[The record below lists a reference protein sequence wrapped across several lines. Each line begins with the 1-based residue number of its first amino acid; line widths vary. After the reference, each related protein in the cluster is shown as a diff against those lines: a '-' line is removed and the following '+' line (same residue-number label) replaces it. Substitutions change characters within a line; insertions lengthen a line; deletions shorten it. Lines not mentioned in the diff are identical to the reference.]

1 MGQPPDSPLGK
12 LYKEHIGFI
21 LAKNVDGLLNQYA
34 QDCLLIS
41 TLTDDRQPLYVR
53 GHKELEEFFRSR
65 IFRLQDLEIDL
76 NQWAETENTLMIVEN
91 VELTGTDDSTVKMS
105 F

>member
-12 LYKEHIGFI
+12 LYKEHISFI

-34 QDCLLIS
+34 PDCLLIS

-65 IFRLQDLEIDL
+65 IFRLQDLRTNRFVDGVGTLQKISTSSG
-76 NQWAETENTLMIVEN
+76 WRPSSSVIAE
-91 VELTGTDDSTVKMS
+91 
-105 F
+105 

>member
-21 LAKNVDGLLNQYA
+21 LSKNVDGLLNQYT

-53 GHKELEEFFRSR
+53 GHKELEEFFRSSAPAASLR
-65 IFRLQDLEIDL
+65 PCPH
-76 NQWAETENTLMIVEN
+76 A
-91 VELTGTDDSTVKMS
+91 
-105 F
+105 